1 MAFLSAELAQAR
13 RVDNAIRVG
22 NLFRG
27 SPHPLRHILERCGE
41 SPPQVLGITNPE
53 AKPLSFNPSA
63 LVVYTA
69 TSTRFPR
76 IHCPKDHNVYIQVIV
91 FDRPKPTRMQF
102 LSLTPMPLALDSSTD
117 VAKGT
122 TILTDLNAEEEAE
135 RLRKKALV
143 EKLKLHTVIRYRTST
158 TELMLPLIIN
168 QINCSYELASLI
180 QGNAGL
186 VGFRTKRKLSVSER
200 VVESATNLWE
210 HILVQIKHL
219 AIVWLLPIAYKIYIL
234 YIILIRYIAE
244 LLLLVLE
251 WRWTSDSMALRDV
264 SATAQQ
270 MDIRLQQFCYWPVQ
284 YFTFRSR
291 NENWKSITN
300 NHPEYIRFFNSLWLV
315 ANDIILGITIGS
327 FIISNSALVASQ
339 IDRILQ
345 EWSID
350 GLRRMIEWLM
360 GWPAGLKLNN
370 ELAIF
375 LGDLFLWV
383 IDYWAGK

>member
-1 MAFLSAELAQAR
+1 M
-13 RVDNAIRVG
+13 
-22 NLFRG
+22 
-27 SPHPLRHILERCGE
+27 
-41 SPPQVLGITNPE
+41 
-53 AKPLSFNPSA
+53 
-63 LVVYTA
+63 
-69 TSTRFPR
+69 
-76 IHCPKDHNVYIQVIV
+76 

-102 LSLTPMPLALDSSTD
+102 LSLTPMPLALDSSID
-117 VAKGT
+117 VAKGPT
-122 TILTDLNAEEEAE
+122 MLTDLNAEEEAE
-135 RLRKKALV
+135 RLRKKVLV
-143 EKLKLHTVIRYRTST
+143 EKLKLHTVIRYRTSA

-168 QINCSYELASLI
+168 QINCSYELALLI
-180 QGNAGL
+180 QSNAGL

-210 HILVQIKHL
+210 HILVLVKHF
-219 AIVWLLPIAYKIYIL
+219 AVVWLLPIAYKIYIL
-234 YIILIRYIAE
+234 YLILIRYIAE

-251 WRWTSDSMALRDV
+251 WRWTSKSTALRDI

-284 YFTFRSR
+284 YFAFRSR

-315 ANDIILGITIGS
+315 ANDIILGIAIGS
-327 FIISNSALVASQ
+327 FIVSNSALVASR

-370 ELAIF
+370 ELAVF